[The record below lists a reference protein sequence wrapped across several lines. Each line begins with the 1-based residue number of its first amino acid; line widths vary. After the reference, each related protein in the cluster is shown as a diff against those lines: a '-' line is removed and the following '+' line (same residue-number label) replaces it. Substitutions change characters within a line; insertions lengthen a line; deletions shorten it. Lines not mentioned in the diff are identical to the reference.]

1 MTNVD
6 LRLLA
11 VAVCLVRIDRLKNPH
26 CEQAKAYRG
35 LHSRCQIEM
44 HSKMW
49 ERACSRRG
57 PYVRHKFFD
66 LNEAV

>member
-26 CEQAKAYRG
+26 REQAKAYRG

-44 HSKMW
+44 HSKCGS
-49 ERACSRRG
+49 ELAREGASEVSANRL
-57 PYVRHKFFD
+57 
-66 LNEAV
+66 LNSGV